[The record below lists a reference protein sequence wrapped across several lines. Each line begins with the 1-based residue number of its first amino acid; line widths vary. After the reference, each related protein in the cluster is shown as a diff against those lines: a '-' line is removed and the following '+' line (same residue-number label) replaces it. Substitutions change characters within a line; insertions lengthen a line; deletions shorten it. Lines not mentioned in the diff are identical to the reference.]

1 MCGVGFLSHIKG
13 KVRSNL
19 LLSTAGV
26 ATKSVC
32 GQYWE
37 SEELPPSGSAGSLR
51 YLVTSHSL
59 LYQAHSMLC
68 NMTHRGAEGADSRDG
83 DGAGIMLS
91 IPHKFFHECVDATPE
106 WSEFKNKLVPS
117 KYAVGNVF
125 FNPVKIVH
133 EDEDTVEAARA
144 VSVEEMKL
152 RFEEIAGQV
161 GLQVLFWRAVPRD
174 SSILG
179 PVAKSMEPVIL
190 QPFVI
195 SIGGAPTSLD
205 DSIPSDA
212 DVDLNNSFERQLYLL
227 RKISTH
233 TFNGSVAEDAGQNF
247 FYVCTLSSRLIVYK
261 GQLAPIQVFKY
272 YVDLNDVNFE
282 SAFALVHSRFSTNT
296 FPSWDRAH
304 PMRWVAHNGEI
315 NTLRGNKNWMRSRE
329 GVLQVPKSL
338 SPAPFLITSSKTS
351 EPLRSLEPLFPIVE
365 PNGSDSS
372 ALDNVVELLHLMSSS
387 LNLPESIAVMIPEAL
402 NPAKESENQ
411 SPLRA
416 FHEWASCIM
425 EPWDGPALVT
435 FSDGRKVGARLDRNG
450 LRPCRYVVTDNDLM
464 VVASE
469 VGILG
474 GIEDSIVKKGR
485 LEPGRMLVVDMENGT
500 ISFENESFGDQIGAL
515 SRVSRLNDFASW
527 IKEGI
532 LTMDELRTW
541 WKPLTEK
548 NFISEVTADV
558 GDTLQDPRLKAFGL
572 DMEQLNM
579 ILIPMFLDGKE
590 ALGSMGIDIPLAC
603 LSDAPR
609 PLYDYFRQH
618 FAQVTNPPID
628 PIRETLVMNLT
639 CHLGSEGNLLEMSP
653 EQVCRLKL
661 ESPILSPFDMDCL
674 RNGISQFGGDSKR
687 GNWKV
692 HTVDTT
698 FAVEAGPD
706 AYEDT
711 LERICQ
717 EVLAL
722 IEESTTSE
730 KLLVILSD
738 SAVSQSRVAL
748 SSLVSLGGVHHF
760 LLRRKLRGRV
770 NLVVETGE
778 ARQVHQF
785 CILVG
790 YGADASTF
798 LFAFF
803 HMLISNVVYPYL
815 SFELIA
821 KLQRDNIIKSA
832 HPVEKLFVN
841 YIKSANDGIKK
852 VMSKMGISTLQSYKA
867 AQIFECLGLSAH
879 VISRCFNGTPS
890 RIGGIG
896 FDKIAL
902 DTLRLHDSAWPSRA
916 TISFNDATLPESG
929 NFHWRNG
936 GEPHINDPT
945 TVGSL
950 QDAVRNKNK
959 SAYDTY
965 SKHCHE
971 QIKHCTL
978 RGMLDFDFGS
988 EESMVPLEEVEPWTA
1003 IVRRF
1008 CTGAM
1013 SYGSISKEAHST
1025 LAMAMNEL
1033 GGKSNTGEGGED
1045 PERST
1050 IPDPASGK
1058 SLRSAIK
1065 QIASGRFGVTSFYL
1079 ADADEL
1085 QIKLAQGAKPGEGG
1099 ELPGHKVTGDIAKT
1113 RKSTPG
1119 VGLISPPPHHDIYS
1133 IEDLKQLI
1141 YDLKCANPAARISVK
1156 LVSEVGVSVIA
1167 SGVAK
1172 AKAEHILISGHDG
1185 GTGASRWT
1193 GIQHAGVP
1201 WELGL
1206 TETHQTLVAKKLRG
1220 RVVLQTDGQIKTG
1233 RDVAIACLLG
1243 AEEWGFAT
1251 TPLIAMGCTMMRKCH
1266 LNTCPVGIATQDPEL
1281 RKKFAGSPE
1290 HVVNFF
1296 YYVAE
1301 ELRGIMAKL
1310 GYRTI
1315 NEMVGRTD
1323 RLKIDETVLTD
1334 KTRTLDLSP
1343 ILAVTYA
1350 PGVEMYNV
1358 ESQDH
1363 NLESRLDTRMI
1374 ELAKESIATGS
1385 PIKLAFTVVNTERAI
1400 GTTLS
1405 YSVSK
1410 KYGEAGLPN
1419 NTIQIKLDGSAGQSL
1434 GAFVCK
1440 GITIEMEGDA
1450 NDYVGKGLSG
1460 GHLIVYPPKTAG
1472 FNSNENIIVG
1482 NACFYGATS
1491 GYSFIAGIAAERFC
1505 VRNSGATVVIE
1516 GVGDHGCE
1524 YMTGGRVVVLGNTG
1538 RNFAAG
1544 MSGGI
1549 AYVLDQEG
1557 TFPGK
1562 CNTEMVYLE
1571 SVAEGKEVAYLRR
1584 LIEEHFNKTGSKI
1597 ANVVL
1602 QNWMS
1607 YLPKFVKVYPHDYKA
1622 AMERAAAAAEVVET
1636 PKAVIAEEPVV
1647 LDLEDSI
1654 PDEAMLKSAD
1664 KVRGFAKYKRRT
1676 DKYRKADKRVE
1687 DFDEINARLTEP
1699 ELKIQAARCMDCGV
1713 PFCQSDATGC
1723 PIGNVIPK
1731 WNDLVFNN
1739 RWKEALNRLLLTNNF
1754 PEFTGRVCPA
1764 PCEGSCVLGIN
1775 ELPVAIKSIECAI
1788 IDKGFAEGWIVPTPP
1803 TLRTGKKVAV
1813 IGSGPAGLAAA
1824 DQLNKAGHS
1833 VTVYDRNDRFGGLL
1847 MYGIPNMKLD
1857 KKIVQRRIDL
1867 MSAEGVTFVPNAD
1880 VGTTVDATELQKD
1893 NDALVLAVGATWPR
1907 DLKIPGR
1914 QLDGIHFAMEFLQSA
1929 TKSLLD
1935 SSLQDGQYMNVKD
1948 KHVVVIGGGDTGN
1961 DCIGT
1966 SVRLGAKSVVNFEL
1980 LPQPPNTRA
1989 EDNPWPQYPRVFK
2002 LDYGHSEVKT
2012 VHGKDPRE
2020 YQILSKEFLSDGNG
2034 RVKGIKTVKV
2044 EWTKSPSGRWDMAEI
2059 EGSEQIYE
2067 ADMVFLSMGFMG
2079 PETAIIEQLQVKKD
2093 ARSNMQ
2099 TAPNKY
2105 MTSVEGVFAAGDCRR
2120 GQSLIVWGINEGR
2133 MAAREVDTYLMGN
2146 TRLPS
2151 RGGI

>member
-13 KVRSNL
+13 K
-19 LLSTAGV
+19 A
-26 ATKSVC
+26 
-32 GQYWE
+32 
-37 SEELPPSGSAGSLR
+37 
-51 YLVTSHSL
+51 SHSL

-68 NMTHRGAEGADSRDG
+68 NMAHRGAEGADSRDG
-83 DGAGIMLS
+83 DGAGMMLS
-91 IPHKFFHECVDATPE
+91 IPHKFFQEYVE
-106 WSEFKNKLVPS
+106 SEADLVRFKDLLVPS
-117 KYAVGNVF
+117 KYAVGNLF
-125 FNPVKIVH
+125 FTPKVAQD
-133 EDEDTVEAARA
+133 DEVSSETA
-144 VSVEEMKL
+144 VAIAVDEMKL
-152 RFEEIAGQV
+152 KFEEIAIRV
-161 GLQVLFWRAVPRD
+161 GLQVLFWRVVPTD

-179 PVAKSMEPVIL
+179 PVSKSQEPVIL

-195 SIGGAPTSLD
+195 AVGEAPEVTAVSA
-205 DSIPSDA
+205 DA
-212 DVDLNNSFERQLYLL
+212 DVDVNDAFERQLYLL

-233 TFNGSVAEDAGQNF
+233 SFNGSAAEESGINV
-247 FYVCTLSSRLIVYK
+247 FYVCSLSSRLIVYK

-272 YVDLNDVNFE
+272 YVDLNDVSFE

-329 GVLQVPKSL
+329 GVLEIPKSL
-338 SPAPFLITSSKTS
+338 SPPLSFVTAPVVKPGMPA
-351 EPLRSLEPLFPIVE
+351 EPLKSLEPLFPIVE

-372 ALDNVVELLHLMSSS
+372 ALDNVVELLHLMSSG
-387 LNLPESIAVMIPEAL
+387 LNLPESVAVMIPEAL
-402 NPAKESENQ
+402 NPQVEGDSKEYA
-411 SPLRA
+411 LRS

-425 EPWDGPALVT
+425 EPWDGPALVA
-435 FSDGRKVGARLDRNG
+435 FCDGRKVGARLDRNG
-450 LRPCRYVVTDNDLM
+450 LRPCRYVITSNDLM
-464 VVASE
+464 IVASE

-474 GIEDSIVKKGR
+474 GIEDSVIKKGR
-485 LEPGRMLVVDMENGT
+485 LEPGRMLVVDMEKGIVT
-500 ISFENESFGDQIGAL
+500 FDEEAEFAEDTLGAL
-515 SRVSRLNDFASW
+515 GRVSRSNDFGAW
-527 IKEGI
+527 IKNGMV
-532 LTMDELRTW
+532 TMDELRAW
-541 WKPLTEK
+541 WKPQTQSD
-548 NFISEVTADV
+548 FISEVIAAD
-558 GDTLQDPRLKAFGL
+558 GNDALEDPRLKAFGL

-579 ILIPMFLDGKE
+579 ILVPMFTDGKE

-603 LSDAPR
+603 LSNAPR

-639 CHLGSEGNLLEMSP
+639 CHLGSEGNLLDMTP
-653 EQVCRLKL
+653 EQVCRLKV

-674 RNGISQFGGDSKR
+674 TNGIQLFGSNTPR

-692 HTVDTT
+692 HKIDTT
-698 FAVEAGPD
+698 FEVSAGSA
-706 AYEDT
+706 AYEAT
-711 LERICQ
+711 LECVCQ
-717 EVLAL
+717 DVLQL
-722 IEESTTSE
+722 IEHSTPGE

-738 SAVSQSRVAL
+738 AAVSQSRAAL

-760 LLRRKLRGRV
+760 LLRKKLRGRV
-770 NLVVETGE
+770 NLIVETGE
-778 ARQVHQF
+778 AREVHQF

-790 YGADASTF
+790 YGADA
-798 LFAFF
+798 
-803 HMLISNVVYPYL
+803 IYPYL
-815 SFELIA
+815 SFELMA
-821 KLQRDNIIKSA
+821 KLKRDKIIKTEY
-832 HPVEKLFVN
+832 PVEKLFAN

-867 AQIFECLGLSAH
+867 AQIFECLGLSAN

-890 RIGGIG
+890 RIAGIDFSEIG
-896 FDKIAL
+896 ADAL
-902 DTLRLHDSAWPSRA
+902 KLHDTAWPSRA
-916 TISFNDATLPESG
+916 TVSFNDATLPESG
-929 NFHWRNG
+929 NYHWRNG
-936 GEPHINDPT
+936 AEPHINDPT

-959 SAYDTY
+959 SSYETY

-988 EESMVPLEEVEPWTA
+988 EESAVPIDDVEPWTE
-1003 IVRRF
+1003 IVKRF

-1025 LAMAMNEL
+1025 LAIAMNQL

-1050 IPDPASGK
+1050 VPDVATGK
-1058 SLRSAIK
+1058 SMRSAIK
-1065 QIASGRFGVTSFYL
+1065 QVASGRFGVTSFYL

-1141 YDLKCANPAARISVK
+1141 YDLKCANPVARISVK

-1193 GIQHAGVP
+1193 GIKHAGVP

-1206 TETHQTLVAKKLRG
+1206 TETHQTLVAKNLRG

-1266 LNTCPVGIATQDPEL
+1266 LNTCPVGIATQDEAL
-1281 RKKFAGSPE
+1281 RKKFAGTSE
-1290 HVVNFF
+1290 HVINFF

-1315 NEMVGRTD
+1315 NEMVGRAD
-1323 RLKIDETVLTD
+1323 RLKVDETVLTQ
-1334 KTRTLDLSP
+1334 KTSTLDLSP
-1343 ILAVTYA
+1343 ILAATYA
-1350 PGVEMYNV
+1350 PGVQMYNI
-1358 ESQDH
+1358 EGQDH
-1363 NLESRLDTRMI
+1363 GLESRLDTRMI
-1374 ELAKESIATGS
+1374 ELAKDSIKNGTK
-1385 PIKLAFTVVNTERAI
+1385 INMAFTVVNTERTI
-1400 GTTLS
+1400 GATLS
-1405 YSVSK
+1405 YHVSK
-1410 KYGEAGLPN
+1410 THGEAGLPDD
-1419 NTIQIKLDGSAGQSL
+1419 TIHVKLDGSAGQSL
-1434 GAFVCK
+1434 AAFICK

-1460 GHLIVYPPKTAG
+1460 GQLIVYPSKAAT
-1472 FNSNENIIVG
+1472 FNSHENVIVG
-1482 NACFYGATS
+1482 NACLYGATS
-1491 GYSFIAGIAAERFC
+1491 GYAFIAGIAAERFC
-1505 VRNSGATVVIE
+1505 VRNSGATVVVE

-1524 YMTGGRVVVLGNTG
+1524 YMTGGRVVVLGQTG

-1549 AYVLDQEG
+1549 AYILDQDG
-1557 TFPGK
+1557 TFASK
-1562 CNTEMVYLE
+1562 CNAEMVFLE
-1571 SVAEGKEVAYLRR
+1571 SVANLNEVTYLRR
-1584 LIEEHFNKTGSKI
+1584 LIEEHHTKTGSKI
-1597 ANVVL
+1597 AKAVL
-1602 QNWMS
+1602 HSWMS
-1607 YLPKFVKVYPHDYKA
+1607 FLPKFVKVYPHDYKA
-1622 AMERAAAAAEVVET
+1622 ALERTVVVEPKLIEVVEV
-1636 PKAVIAEEPVV
+1636 KKDEPVV
-1647 LDLEDSI
+1647 LDLEDSV
-1654 PDEAMLKSAD
+1654 PDEAMLKKAD
-1664 KVRGFAKYKRRT
+1664 KVRGFIKYARKTDSYRNAAKRAK
-1676 DKYRKADKRVE
+1676 
-1687 DFDEINARLTEP
+1687 DFDEINARLTDP

-1713 PFCQSDATGC
+1713 PFCQSDSTGC

-1775 ELPVAIKSIECAI
+1775 EMPVAIKSIECAI
-1788 IDKGFAEGWIVPTPP
+1788 IDKGYAEGWIVPNPP
-1803 TLRTGKKVAV
+1803 AIRTGKKVAIV
-1813 IGSGPAGLAAA
+1813 GSGPAGLAAA
-1824 DQLNKAGHS
+1824 DQLNKAGHL

-1867 MSAEGVTFVPNAD
+1867 MAAEGVTFIPNTQ
-1880 VGTTVDATELQKD
+1880 VGKTVDARDLQKD
-1893 NDALVLAVGATWPR
+1893 NDALVLATGATWPR

-1914 QLDGIHFAMEFLQSA
+1914 QLDGIHFAMEYLQST

-1935 SSLQDGQYMNVKD
+1935 SSLQDGQYMSVKN
-1948 KHVVVIGGGDTGN
+1948 KHVIVIGGGDTGN

-1980 LPQPPNTRA
+1980 LPQPPNVRGS
-1989 EDNPWPQYPRVFK
+1989 DNPWPQYPRVFK
-2002 LDYGHSEVKT
+2002 LDYGHSEVKAA
-2012 VHGKDPRE
+2012 HGKDPRE
-2020 YQILSKEFLSDGNG
+2020 YQILSKEFVSDGNG
-2034 RVKGIKTVKV
+2034 RVKGINTVKV
-2044 EWTKSPSGRWDMAEI
+2044 EWTKSASGRWDMAEVI
-2059 EGSEQIYE
+2059 GSEQFYE
-2067 ADMVFLSMGFMG
+2067 ADFVFLSMGFLG
-2079 PETAIIEQLQVKKD
+2079 PETEIIEQLEVKKD
-2093 ARSNMQ
+2093 VRSNVQ
-2099 TAPNKY
+2099 TAANKY